1 MRTYEL
7 SVSTAIEQRLNS
19 LGDTEDDVALAL
31 WISGRKGR
39 RSDAHS
45 CPIAVDLKALAGAAQ
60 VEITVSDCVE
70 VKDTA
75 VSGGYDQVSLPDAV
89 RDFIIRFDN
98 LDGGESAYPEL
109 EAA

>member
-1 MRTYEL
+1 LRTYEL
-7 SVSTAIEQRLNS
+7 SVSSAIERLNR
-19 LGDTEDDVALAL
+19 LGDAADDVALAL

-39 RSDAHS
+39 RGDARA
-45 CPIAVDLKALAGAAQ
+45 CPIAVDLKALPGGAQ

-70 VKDTA
+70 VEDTT

-98 LDGGESAYPEL
+98 LGGGESAYPEL